1 MTKSLVL
8 RGRPRNIS
16 CILFSVKVRE
26 RGTERALGLMRLS
39 IPVALPRRVPG
50 DGNPPNA
57 PRVSQWTLCCPLA
70 HLLVVVA
77 NSLQLFL
84 MVCFL
89 FLLLWKLNDVGIYS
103 WFWVFAPLWASD
115 AITMFT
121 STFELRRCYN
131 MQSIGHT

>member
-1 MTKSLVL
+1 MSCEFCRVVRVRTGIRVGLLVKL
-8 RGRPRNIS
+8 AWAR
-16 CILFSVKVRE
+16 
-26 RGTERALGLMRLS
+26 MRLS

-57 PRVSQWTLCCPLA
+57 PRASQWTLCCPLA

-77 NSLQLFL
+77 NSVQLFL

-115 AITMFT
+115 AITMLT

>member
-1 MTKSLVL
+1 MRMLFRK
-8 RGRPRNIS
+8 PNS
-16 CILFSVKVRE
+16 CIHVHVSFVVRV
-26 RGTERALGLMRLS
+26 RQGPSRCLSLARMRLS

-57 PRVSQWTLCCPLA
+57 PRASQWTLCCPLA

-77 NSLQLFL
+77 NSVQLFL

-115 AITMFT
+115 AITMLT